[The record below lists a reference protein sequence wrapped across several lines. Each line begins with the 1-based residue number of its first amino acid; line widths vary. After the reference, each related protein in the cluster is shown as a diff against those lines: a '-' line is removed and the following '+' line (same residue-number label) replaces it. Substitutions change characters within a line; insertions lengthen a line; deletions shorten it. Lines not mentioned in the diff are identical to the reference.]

1 MLPAASC
8 SARKSSQQLLF
19 AAGPPTPVT
28 YSRRLLQRC
37 EAIAVT
43 SFRIPGPLGSSS
55 AAMPAM
61 EPGTMALSVRGAPSI
76 VRHAPAAAPAAGE
89 SQGVVTDVFDELYA
103 ELLRQFQLPH
113 NRTALRDLAAPKAP
127 EEAARD
133 KVKEV
138 RSGLASVRRT
148 KVTGPRTFL
157 RVVGATNRAYSGE
170 WWFDVELLETIE
182 KNLSRLFLPNQD
194 RNEVVRMVL
203 REVLAVSAEWNQM
216 TEVWCLDVPK
226 AESLK
231 AYIGPGAPQ
240 QLFANLPLSNKGNRA
255 LAGSADQYFF
265 VVKNPMWVTRYDVLL
280 KQPGY

>member
-1 MLPAASC
+1 
-8 SARKSSQQLLF
+8 
-19 AAGPPTPVT
+19 
-28 YSRRLLQRC
+28 
-37 EAIAVT
+37 
-43 SFRIPGPLGSSS
+43 
-55 AAMPAM
+55 MPAL
-61 EPGTMALSVRGAPSI
+61 ELGTMALGVCGEPCIVGHVR
-76 VRHAPAAAPAAGE
+76 AAAHTTGE
-89 SQGVVTDVFDELYA
+89 SQGFATDVFEELYA
-103 ELLRQFQLPH
+103 ELLRQFRLPH

-138 RSGLASVRRT
+138 RSGLASMRRA

-194 RNEVVRMVL
+194 RKEVVRTAL

-226 AESLK
+226 GESLK
-231 AYIGPGAPQ
+231 AYTGPGAPQ

-255 LAGSADQYFF
+255 LAGGADQYFF
-265 VVKNPMWVTRYDVLL
+265 VVKNPMWVTQYDVLV
-280 KQPGY
+280 KQPAP